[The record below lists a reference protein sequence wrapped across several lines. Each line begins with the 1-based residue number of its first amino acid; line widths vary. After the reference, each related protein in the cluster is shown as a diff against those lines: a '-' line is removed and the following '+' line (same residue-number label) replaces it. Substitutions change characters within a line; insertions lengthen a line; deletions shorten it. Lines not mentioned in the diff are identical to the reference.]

1 MSSDG
6 MKAIDF
12 ENMILGRAASKTA
25 KLLLQG
31 ESVIVLNAE
40 KAVVRGT
47 KPGIM
52 EKFLRRYGWRA
63 KGNPQTHGPTSSR
76 MPDKL
81 VYRAIQHMLP
91 YHQARGK
98 EALGRLKVFLG
109 FPKRFEK
116 MPAEKWHETKNEEKK
131 NFLTVKQISEEL
143 GLQRR

>member
-1 MSSDG
+1 

-47 KPGIM
+47 KSGIM
-52 EKFLRRYGWRA
+52 QKFVRRYGWRA
-63 KGNPQTHGPTSSR
+63 KGNPQTHGPVASR
-76 MPDKL
+76 RPDKL
-81 VYRAIQHMLP
+81 VYSTIQHMLP

-98 EALGRLKVFLG
+98 DALAKMKIFMGI
-109 FPKRFEK
+109 PKRFEK
-116 MPAEKWHETKNEEKK
+116 MPAEKWAETKNEEKK
-131 NFLTVKQISEEL
+131 SFLTVKQISEEL